1 MTKSTMI
8 TTIQEKELE
17 LWENL
22 KVVERVFGKDSIQAK
37 YKRAV
42 WNSVWGSNERHG
54 YKDIRQGC
62 PMSKERS
69 LIMRDKIVIYRSGVE
84 RLIDDVNKKDL
95 NEYNHGRL
103 DLLKAMLLQFEREG
117 TNMKTEITLYRSVI
131 ENLMDEMSTKET
143 SEYANGRLDL
153 LKALLLLFD
162 EEGQ

>member
-8 TTIQEKELE
+8 TTIQEKELD

-37 YKRAV
+37 YKRAA
-42 WNSVWGSNERHG
+42 WNSVWGLM
-54 YKDIRQGC
+54 KDIRQGC
-62 PMSKERS
+62 TLSKERS
-69 LIMRDKIVIYRSGVE
+69 LIMRAKIVIYRSGVE

-162 EEGQ
+162 EGDN